1 VSSPRVRIEQRAAIA
16 VARRESDR
24 RTNHQVLGAV
34 LLAIGGN
41 WFLAELNLFPFG
53 WSGLI
58 ATGLMTLGIAMISTA
73 KAGRTKPLV
82 AIGVLMTVLLAMSSG
97 VTRPVTGRDLEV
109 RFEEFRQMFEEIR
122 DETEG
127 KT

>member
-1 VSSPRVRIEQRAAIA
+1 M
-16 VARRESDR
+16 
-24 RTNHQVLGAV
+24 